1 MVQNGCCSSNIDNR
15 IFLLCHSSLLSQ
27 WKSKNLNLEVDE
39 FSKFIDYD
47 KNEKIFYNNVYLKE
61 FKIVIKMPMC
71 LIPKENT
78 FEEIKI
84 EKFNLAKYTYLL
96 SYVSIILL

>member
-1 MVQNGCCSSNIDNR
+1 M
-15 IFLLCHSSLLSQ
+15 
-27 WKSKNLNLEVDE
+27 DE

-71 LIPKENT
+71 LIHKENT

-84 EKFNLAKYTYLL
+84 EKFNLTKYTYLL
-96 SYVSIILL
+96 SYD